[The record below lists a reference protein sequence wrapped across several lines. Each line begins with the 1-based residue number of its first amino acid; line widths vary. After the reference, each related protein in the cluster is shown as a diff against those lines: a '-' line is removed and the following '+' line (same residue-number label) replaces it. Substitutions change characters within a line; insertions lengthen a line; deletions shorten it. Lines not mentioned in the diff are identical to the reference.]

1 MIGKTM
7 NRRRRNRFKFDPSN
21 RPAGTFATTTNTVSA
36 NKWAVAFSVPV
47 VVKAL
52 PADWKVA
59 GASPTAVTIVDAQH
73 ITLTF
78 AVNVAAGQ
86 TYVIPASSG
95 SVRTA
100 NGGYVAAAAGTF

>member
-1 MIGKTM
+1 MQGTAKI
-7 NRRRRNRFKFDPSN
+7 RRRNRNNIDKSN
-21 RPAGTFATTTNTVSA
+21 RPTGTFAVSTNTVSA

-47 VVKAL
+47 VVRAL
-52 PADWKVA
+52 PLDWKVN
-59 GASPTAVTIVDAQH
+59 GASPTGWTLVDPQH

-86 TYVIPASSG
+86 TYVIPAGSA

-100 NGGYVAAAAGTF
+100 NGGMVAAASGTF